1 MRRRIFAAAT
11 IFFGL
16 GFVLSAAIF
25 TYNQEKFAMLYDGG
39 IFIAGKGDP
48 NTFDGQHDRPSLYQW
63 GAYYM
68 NEHNGSVWFYTDSR
82 PVISGY
88 LSPNVLLENARLAD
102 NNALQNCAYEIVTIH
117 LFSKDTLQLWRQ
129 PVYTVFRNI
138 NDFRWRVKWTDPN
151 GTIMIFYTNIQ
162 PTSMWTPRDPS
173 GKENILIRM
182 VDVYKPAEKNGYEIY
197 YIGGPLNSFTF
208 EEHENGAWKPLK

>member
-1 MRRRIFAAAT
+1 
-11 IFFGL
+11 
-16 GFVLSAAIF
+16 
-25 TYNQEKFAMLYDGG
+25 MLYDGG

-68 NEHNGSVWFYTDSR
+68 NEHNGGVWFYTDSR

-102 NNALQNCAYEIVTIH
+102 SNALQNSACEIVMIH

-129 PVYTVFRNI
+129 PVYTASRNI
-138 NDFRWRVKWTDPN
+138 NNFRWRIKWTGPS
-151 GTIMIFYTNIQ
+151 GATMMFYTNIQ
-162 PTSMWTPRDPS
+162 PVSMWMPHGS
-173 GKENILIRM
+173 SEKENILIRM
-182 VDVYKPAEKNGYEIY
+182 VEVYEPEGKSIYEVY
-197 YIGGPLNSFTF
+197 YIGGPLNLFVF
-208 EEHENGAWKPLK
+208 EEHKNGVWKPLE